1 MLETFVHAMIRARAL
16 RVIDDLDVLSVGDGV
31 VVARD
36 TTVIDDSPR
45 ATSIFACAYR
55 RAQNTFSTS
64 CVHRSTTAR
73 ALTCSDAQVPPP
85 STSGRRKPARA
96 SSFARGEPTL
106 PRPPPLSQPDIAPL
120 NFHFCDVARRLS
132 SPPILR
138 KPSGE
143 RAVWCV
149 WCASAHKPQ
158 KFSCNI
164 LCALSMPNLDRIPD
178 LDRQ

>member
-16 RVIDDLDVLSVGDGV
+16 RVSSHLGVGTVLVIPEPE
-31 VVARD
+31 RT
-36 TTVIDDSPR
+36 TTVRADSPR
-45 ATSIFACAYR
+45 VTSIFACAYR

-132 SPPILR
+132 SPLTLR